1 MQSNGIT
8 HVLNLAIEDVQ
19 TGQEFY
25 KDDGAKY
32 FEVFAEDNPEFNLKQ
47 CFEHTSDII
56 ENAIK
61 DGGKQPKG
69 PCQIIHLLRTNKHT
83 SLFHILKSKSN
94 TFYNFKL
101 LNWIPIVQM
110 AIVQSTHIRQSIL
123 CLSDGKANIWGI
135 IT

>member
-8 HVLNLAIEDVQ
+8 HVLNLALEDVQ

-25 KDDGAKY
+25 KDIGAKY
-32 FEVFAEDNPEFNLKQ
+32 FEVFAEDDPEFNLKQ

-61 DGGKQPKG
+61 DGGKQPKR

-83 SLFHILKSKSN
+83 SLFHMSN
-94 TFYNFKL
+94 NTSPSYK
-101 LNWIPIVQM
+101 
-110 AIVQSTHIRQSIL
+110 
-123 CLSDGKANIWGI
+123 
-135 IT
+135 